1 MTRKTVAVALS
12 ASAVCA
18 AIYVTVVLEVH
29 QHQPVYAMP
38 ITVVIVAVVCAALT
52 AIGGLLSLRSG
63 QLAPWLAPVAT
74 AIIVYGFLVVGP
86 LIVLA
91 AIVLI
96 MLVSRRRQSSSRRE
110 HAWLKAGAALLLTLG
125 LVPLGLLALF
135 DQPIVECFQG
145 GVSLAPPI
153 WTSFQS
159 TSGQS
164 SGASSSSSAP
174 QASIGAI
181 TAGGVTYTFACSGA
195 HLVRFASG

>member
-12 ASAVCA
+12 ATVVCA
-18 AIYVTVVLEVH
+18 AIYVTVVLETH

-38 ITVVIVAVVCAALT
+38 ITVVIVAGVCVALT

-74 AIIVYGFLVVGP
+74 AIIVYGFLVAGT
-86 LIVLA
+86 LIVLP

-96 MLVSRRRQSSSRRE
+96 VLVSRRTQSSRQRE
-110 HAWLKAGAALLLTLG
+110 HAWSNAGAALLLTLG

-135 DQPIVECFQG
+135 DQPIVECVPG
-145 GVSLAPPI
+145 GVSVAPPI

-159 TSGQS
+159 TSGH
-164 SGASSSSSAP
+164 SGGSSSSSTP
-174 QASIGAI
+174 QQSSGGI
-181 TAGGVTYTFACSGA
+181 TAGGVTYTFTCSGA

>member
-12 ASAVCA
+12 ATAGCA
-18 AIYVTVVLEVH
+18 AIYVTVRLGAH

-38 ITVVIVAVVCAALT
+38 ITVVIVAGVCAALT

-74 AIIVYGFLVVGP
+74 AIIVYGLLVAGT
-86 LIVLA
+86 LIVLP

-96 MLVSRRRQSSSRRE
+96 VLVSRRMESSRRRE
-110 HAWLKAGAALLLTLG
+110 RAWLNPGAAVLLTLG

-135 DQPIVECFQG
+135 DQPIVECFPG

-159 TSGQS
+159 TSGH
-164 SGASSSSSAP
+164 SGSSSSSTP
-174 QASIGAI
+174 QQSSGAI
-181 TAGGVTYTFACSGA
+181 TAGGVTYTFTCSGA